1 MLDTRNYKVVEFS
14 WNEKRQDLFSGI
26 DTLPPV
32 LKAEALAAIDLL
44 NAKPPRPLA
53 QSHPAE
59 KDLNTTHFIVQ
70 FDQET
75 EQSINFI
82 TRRPAVIGRRT
93 IIRWLSFPIKLS
105 RKMITRPS
113 SGTT

>member
-44 NAKPPRPLA
+44 NAKPHGRSRNPIRP
-53 QSHPAE
+53 
-59 KDLNTTHFIVQ
+59 KRI
-70 FDQET
+70 
-75 EQSINFI
+75 
-82 TRRPAVIGRRT
+82 
-93 IIRWLSFPIKLS
+93 
-105 RKMITRPS
+105 
-113 SGTT
+113 